1 LYKER
6 KRERKNWKIEK
17 WKNEGMKKR
26 TNENKI
32 KNEGRKEGRQEGKKG
47 RSWYLS
53 GGFTVTDN

>member
-1 LYKER
+1 
-6 KRERKNWKIEK
+6 
-17 WKNEGMKKR
+17 MKKR

-53 GGFTVTDN
+53 GGFTVTDNQGIV